1 MGSTKGRSS
10 RTHCAATRRDRVY
23 LPDLDVFR
31 RAVPDRNLETIMQF
45 VDEFRN
51 PEVIRKTVDEIGR
64 IADPKRHY
72 RFMEVCGGHTHA
84 IYRFGLKDLL
94 PSNIELIHGPGCP
107 VCVLPM
113 GRIDDGL
120 AVAQQADVIF
130 AAFGDMMRVPGTHG
144 TPLEHK
150 ARGMDVRTVYSP
162 SDALKLARLNPNK
175 HVMFFAIGFETTA
188 PSTAMT
194 LMRAK
199 AEGLHNFSVFCNHV
213 TIIPAIRAILDSPDM
228 RLDAFIGPGHVS
240 TVIGCRP
247 YEWIA
252 QNEGKPIVVSGFEPV
267 DILQSIVM
275 LLRQMKEG
283 RAEVEN
289 QYKRVVPWEG
299 NRAALK
305 AMHEVFQLR
314 PYFEWRGLGFISQ
327 SALRLRDS
335 YAEWDAEQRFYTPGL
350 RVTDPKA
357 AQCGEVLK
365 GVLKPAQC
373 KLFGNECTPEHPVGA
388 LMVSSEGSCAAY
400 YNYEHRKAA
409 LVTEVAS
416 AF

>member
-1 MGSTKGRSS
+1 LGQNELK
-10 RTHCAATRRDRVY
+10 
-23 LPDLDVFR
+23 
-31 RAVPDRNLETIMQF
+31 F
-45 VDEFRN
+45 VDEFRE
-51 PEVIRKTVDEIGR
+51 PELIHKAADEIR
-64 IADPKRHY
+64 RLADPSRHY
-72 RFMEVCGGHTHA
+72 RLMEVCGGHTHA
-84 IYRFGLKDLL
+84 IYRFGLKDIL
-94 PSNIELIHGPGCP
+94 PENIELIHGPGCP

-120 AVAQQADVIF
+120 SMAQDPRVIF
-130 AAFGDMMRVPGTHG
+130 AAFGDMMRVPGTQG
-144 TPLEHK
+144 SPLEHK
-150 ARGMDVRTVYSP
+150 ARGMDVRIVYSP
-162 SDALKLARLNPNK
+162 SDAIKLAQANPER

-188 PSTAMT
+188 PSTALT

-199 AEGLHNFSVFCNHV
+199 SLGLANFSVFCNHV

-228 RLDAFIGPGHVS
+228 RLDGFVGPGHVS

-252 QNEGKPIVVSGFEPV
+252 ANEKKPIVVSGFEPL

-275 LLRQMKEG
+275 LLRQLKNGEA
-283 RAEVEN
+283 RVEN

-299 NRAALK
+299 NRAALA
-305 AMHEVFQLR
+305 AMAEVFQLR

-327 SALRLRDS
+327 SALRIRDS
-335 YAEWDAEQRFYTPGL
+335 YAEWDAEQRFNIPGL

-373 KLFGNECTPEHPVGA
+373 KLFGCECTPEHPIGA
-388 LMVSSEGSCAAY
+388 LMVSTEGSCAAF
-400 YNYEHRKAA
+400 YNYEHRKTAA
-409 LVTEVAS
+409 LTNLSAS
-416 AF
+416 A

>member
-1 MGSTKGRSS
+1 MK
-10 RTHCAATRRDRVY
+10 
-23 LPDLDVFR
+23 
-31 RAVPDRNLETIMQF
+31 F
-45 VDEFRN
+45 VDEFRT
-51 PEVIRKTVDEIGR
+51 PELVTRTAQEILR
-64 IADPKRHY
+64 LADPNRHY

-94 PSNIELIHGPGCP
+94 PPNIELIHGPGCP

-120 AVAQQADVIF
+120 SMTTQPDVIF
-130 AAFGDMMRVPGTHG
+130 TAFGDMMRVPGTLG
-144 TPLEHK
+144 SPLEHK
-150 ARGMDVRTVYSP
+150 ARGADIRIVYSP
-162 SDALKLARLNPNK
+162 SDALRLAQNNPDR

-188 PSTAMT
+188 PSTALT
-194 LMRAK
+194 LLRAR
-199 AEGLHNFSVFCNHV
+199 AQGIRNFSVFSNHV

-252 QNEGKPIVVSGFEPV
+252 RREGKPIVVSGFEPL
-267 DILQSIVM
+267 DILQSVVM
-275 LLRQMKEG
+275 ILRQLKEG
-283 RAEVEN
+283 RAQVEN
-289 QYKRVVPWEG
+289 QYRRVVPWEG

-305 AMHEVFQLR
+305 AINEVFALR

-335 YAEWDAEQRFYTPGL
+335 FAEWDAEQRFGIPGI

-388 LMVSSEGSCAAY
+388 LMVSSEGSCAAF
-400 YNYEHRKAA
+400 YNYDHRRA
-409 LVTEVAS
+409 LVSIGS

>member
-1 MGSTKGRSS
+1 MK
-10 RTHCAATRRDRVY
+10 Y
-23 LPDLDVFR
+23 
-31 RAVPDRNLETIMQF
+31 
-45 VDEFRN
+45 VDEFR
-51 PEVIRKTVDEIGR
+51 EAGVINKAAEEIR
-64 IADPKRHY
+64 RLAEPQRQY

-94 PSNIELIHGPGCP
+94 PPNIELIHGPGCP

-120 AVAQQADVIF
+120 SIAQDPNVVF
-130 AAFGDMMRVPGTHG
+130 AAFGDMMRVPGTQG
-144 TPLEHK
+144 SPLEHK
-150 ARGMDVRTVYSP
+150 ARGMDVRIVYSP
-162 SDALKLARLNPNK
+162 SDALKLAQNNPEK
-175 HVMFFAIGFETTA
+175 DVLFFAIGFETTA
-188 PSTAMT
+188 PSTALT

-199 AEGLHNFSVFCNHV
+199 SLGLRNVSVFSNHV

-228 RLDAFIGPGHVS
+228 RIDGFIGPGHVS

-252 QNEGKPIVVSGFEPV
+252 RNERKPIAVSGFEPV

-275 LLRQMKEG
+275 LLRQLKSGE
-283 RAEVEN
+283 AKVEN
-289 QYKRVVPWEG
+289 QYTRVVPWEG

-305 AMHEVFQLR
+305 AMAEVFELR
-314 PYFEWRGLGFISQ
+314 SYFEWRGMGFISQ
-327 SALRLRDS
+327 SALRIRSS
-335 YAEWDAEQRFYTPGL
+335 YAQWDAEQRFHVPGV

-365 GVLKPAQC
+365 GALKPVQC
-373 KLFGNECTPEHPVGA
+373 KLFGKECTPEHPIGA

-400 YNYEHRKAA
+400 YNYEHRKRA
-409 LVTEVAS
+409 LTSIGVPA
-416 AF
+416 

>member
-1 MGSTKGRSS
+1 
-10 RTHCAATRRDRVY
+10 
-23 LPDLDVFR
+23 
-31 RAVPDRNLETIMQF
+31 MQF
-45 VDEFRN
+45 VDEFRR
-51 PEVIRKTVDEIGR
+51 PDLITKAADEIR
-64 IADPKRHY
+64 RLADPARHY

-94 PSNIELIHGPGCP
+94 PSNIELVHGPGCP

-120 AVAQQADVIF
+120 SIAERGEAIF
-130 AAFGDMMRVPGTHG
+130 TAFGDMMRVPGTHG
-144 TPLEHK
+144 SPLEAK
-150 ARGMDVRTVYSP
+150 ARGVDIRIVYSP
-162 SDALKLARLNPNK
+162 ADALRLARENSDR

-188 PSTAMT
+188 PSTALT
-194 LMRAK
+194 LIRAK
-199 AEGLHNFSVFCNHV
+199 KENLRNFSVFSNHV

-228 RLDAFIGPGHVS
+228 RIDAFIGPGHVS

-247 YEWIA
+247 YGWVA
-252 QNEGKPIVVSGFEPV
+252 NNEGKPIVVTGFEPL
-267 DILQSIVM
+267 DLLQSVVM
-275 LLRQMKEG
+275 LLRQLNANERK
-283 RAEVEN
+283 VEN

-299 NRAALK
+299 NHAALK
-305 AMHEVFQLR
+305 AMAEVFELR

-327 SALRLRDS
+327 SALRLREE
-335 YAEWDAEQRFYTPGL
+335 YAEWDTEKRFFVPGV

-373 KLFGNECTPEHPVGA
+373 KLFGKECTPEHPIGA

-409 LVTEVAS
+409 AGVS
-416 AF
+416 IS

>member
-1 MGSTKGRSS
+1 MR
-10 RTHCAATRRDRVY
+10 Y
-23 LPDLDVFR
+23 
-31 RAVPDRNLETIMQF
+31 
-45 VDEFRN
+45 VDEFRDGAVIGKIAE
-51 PEVIRKTVDEIGR
+51 EVRRLARGPRD
-64 IADPKRHY
+64 Y
-72 RFMEVCGGHTHA
+72 RLMEVCGGHTHA

-94 PSNIELIHGPGCP
+94 PPNVELIHGPGCP

-120 AVAQQADVIF
+120 TLAREHNMIF
-130 AAFGDMMRVPGTHG
+130 TAFGDMMRVPGTHG
-144 TPLEHK
+144 SPLEHK
-150 ARGMDVRTVYSP
+150 ARGADVRIVYSP
-162 SDALKLARLNPNK
+162 ADALALAERNPDR
-175 HVMFFAIGFETTA
+175 HVLFFAIGFETTA
-188 PSTAMT
+188 PSTALT

-199 AEGLHNFSVFCNHV
+199 AMRLRNFSVLCNHV

-228 RLDAFIGPGHVS
+228 RLDGFIGPGHVS

-252 QNEGKPIVVSGFEPV
+252 ANERKPIVVSGFEPV
-267 DILQSIVM
+267 DLLQSILM
-275 LLRQMKEG
+275 LLRQL
-283 RAEVEN
+283 RAGEAKVEN

-305 AMHEVFQLR
+305 ALAETFELR
-314 PYFEWRGLGFISQ
+314 PYFEWRGMGFISQ
-327 SALRLRDS
+327 SALRIRET
-335 YAEWDAEQRFYTPGL
+335 YAEWDSEQRFQLPGV

-373 KLFGNECTPEHPVGA
+373 KLFGKECTPELPVGA

-400 YNYEHRKAA
+400 YNYEYRKSAA
-409 LVTEVAS
+409 LVSLS
-416 AF
+416 A

>member
-1 MGSTKGRSS
+1 MR
-10 RTHCAATRRDRVY
+10 Y
-23 LPDLDVFR
+23 
-31 RAVPDRNLETIMQF
+31 
-45 VDEFRN
+45 VDEFRD
-51 PEVIRKTVDEIGR
+51 PELITKASEEIYR
-64 IADPKRHY
+64 LADTGKHY
-72 RFMEVCGGHTHA
+72 RIMEVCGGHTHA
-84 IYRFGLKDLL
+84 IYRFGLKDVL

-120 AVAQQADVIF
+120 AIAKQANVIF
-130 AAFGDMMRVPGTHG
+130 AAFGDMMRVPGANG
-144 TPLEHK
+144 SPFEHK
-150 ARGMDVRTVYSP
+150 ARGVDVRIVYSP
-162 SDALKLARLNPNK
+162 ADALQMARKNPDR

-188 PSTAMT
+188 PSTALT

-199 AEGLHNFSVFCNHV
+199 AEGIENFSVFCNHV
-213 TIIPAIRAILDSPDM
+213 TIIPAMRAILDSPDM

-252 QNEGKPIVVSGFEPV
+252 NTERMPIVTSGFEPL
-267 DILQSIVM
+267 DLLQSIVM
-275 LLRQMKEG
+275 ILRQL
-283 RAEVEN
+283 RAGEARVEN

-305 AMHEVFQLR
+305 AMAEVFQLR

-327 SALRLRDS
+327 SALKLHDE
-335 YAEWDAEQRFYTPGL
+335 YAQWDAEKRFSIPNT

-373 KLFGNECTPEHPVGA
+373 RLFGNECTPERPIGA
-388 LMVSSEGSCAAY
+388 LMVSSEGSCAAH
-400 YNYEHRKAA
+400 YNYEHRKTTAA
-409 LVTEVAS
+409 MVTRIASVA
-416 AF
+416 